1 MIVEG
6 KNSFWPTRYEPELV
20 ESSIYRLW
28 LENDCFTASPG
39 GSDPYVIVIPPPN
52 ITGILTMG
60 HVLNN
65 TLQDILIRWQRM
77 RGREALWLPGTD
89 HAGIATQNVVE
100 KKLAEDETDRQ
111 HLGRDQFVRRVWDW
125 KEEYGGTIIRQLKKL
140 GCSCDWTR
148 ERFTLDPG
156 LSRAVRK
163 VFISLYRKGLIYRG
177 TYLINWC
184 PRCHTALSD
193 EEVEHDEK
201 EGSLWYIRY
210 PIKDS
215 DRFITVATT
224 RPETMLGDTAVAVNP
239 DDERYH
245 KLIGRTIILPFV
257 EREIPVISDNF
268 VDPNFGTGAVK
279 VTPAHDPNDFLMGER
294 HDLPRIVVMD
304 TSARMNENAGPE
316 FSGLDRF
323 DCRKKL
329 IARLKE
335 RGLLEKVEGH
345 THAVGECYRC
355 RTIIEPYHSVQWFVR
370 MKPLAAPAL
379 RAVQEG
385 RISFY
390 PERWVKVYQH
400 WMENIRDWCISR
412 QLWWGHRIP
421 AWYRGDEI
429 YVGEDPP
436 EGVGWRQDED
446 VLDTWFSSW
455 LWPFSTL
462 GWPDRTDD
470 LRAFYPTSDLVT
482 GPDIIFFWVAR
493 MIMAG
498 LEFMD
503 DVPFS
508 KVYFTGII
516 RDMKGRKMSKSLGNS
531 PDPLDVIKEYGA
543 DALRFTIARLSPI
556 GQDVHYSNSMCELGR
571 NFANK
576 IWNASRF
583 VATQLTGGV
592 ITDPRRGGKLLSL
605 DDRCILDRMEQTL
618 EDCHDSLRRF
628 HFNDAAL
635 GLYDFFWHHF
645 CDRYLESAKFSLR
658 EEGVERQAVVRGV
671 LLGVL
676 TTSLK
681 LLHPFMPFI
690 TEEIWRQL
698 DQDSLLIRARW
709 PEPEK
714 ELIFP
719 DVREIAELKYGLI
732 SAARNLRK
740 EYGIPVSRNVTF
752 IIKPAGMKDADLLSG
767 EALNM
772 AALIRNALV
781 AIDAAYRPSKTIP
794 STLVANCEIYMP
806 LEGVIDLA
814 AERERFAKKLEK
826 ASGALKRV
834 RGRLQNADF
843 LSRAPEEVRKKNRDQ
858 LDELTK
864 EVETLKKTLSNLIFS
879 SKK

>member
-1 MIVEG
+1 MTE
-6 KNSFWPTRYEPELV
+6 KEKYSSSWAARYEPKLV
-20 ESSIYRLW
+20 ESSIWRLW
-28 LENDCFTASPG
+28 EDNACFTADPN
-39 GSDPYVIVIPPPN
+39 GSDPYVVVIPPPN

-100 KKLAEDETDRQ
+100 KKLAKEGTGRHD
-111 HLGRDQFVRRVWDW
+111 LGREEFVRKVWNW
-125 KEEYGGTIIRQLKKL
+125 KDEYGGTIITQLKKL

-148 ERFTLDPG
+148 ERFTLDSG
-156 LSRAVRK
+156 LSQAVQK
-163 VFISLYRKGLIYRG
+163 VFVSLYRKGLIYRG
-177 TYLINWC
+177 TYLVNWC

-210 PIKDS
+210 PVKDS
-215 DRFITVATT
+215 DRFVTVATT

-239 DDERYH
+239 DDKRYRD
-245 KLIGRTIILPFV
+245 LLGQTIILPFV
-257 EREIPVISDNF
+257 DREIPVISDKF
-268 VDPNFGTGAVK
+268 VDPAFGTGAVK

-294 HDLPRIVVMD
+294 HDLPRVNVMD
-304 TSARMNENAGPE
+304 TSGRMNENAGPE
-316 FSGLDRF
+316 FNGLDRF
-323 DCRKKL
+323 DCRQKL
-329 IARLKE
+329 IDRLKDL
-335 RGLLEKVEGH
+335 GLLEKVEGH

-355 RTIIEPYHSVQWFVR
+355 RTIIEPYHSVQWFVK
-370 MKPLAAPAL
+370 MTPLATPAL

-390 PERWVKVYQH
+390 PERWNKVYQH

-429 YVGEDPP
+429 YVGEEPP
-436 EGVGWRQDED
+436 SGDGWTQDED

-462 GWPDRTDD
+462 GWPEKTDD
-470 LRAFYPTSDLVT
+470 LKAFYPTSDLVT

-503 DVPFS
+503 DIPFS

-531 PDPLDVIKEYGA
+531 PDPLDVIAEYGA
-543 DALRFTIARLSPI
+543 DALRFTIARFSPI

-583 VATQLTGGV
+583 VATQLEGGE
-592 ITDPRRGGKLLSL
+592 ITDPREATGLLSL
-605 DDRCILDRMEQTL
+605 DDRYILDRL
-618 EDCHDSLRRF
+618 EETIGDCQNALKRF

-635 GLYDFFWHHF
+635 SIYDFFWHYF
-645 CDRYLESAKFSLR
+645 CDRYLESAKYYLR
-658 EEGVERQAVVRGV
+658 EDSKERTAVVRGV
-671 LLGVL
+671 LREVL
-676 TTSLK
+676 TTTLR

-690 TEEIWRQL
+690 TEEIWQQL
-698 DQDSLLIRARW
+698 GESSLLILGPW
-709 PEPEK
+709 PEAEIK
-714 ELIFP
+714 LTFP
-719 DVREIAELKYGLI
+719 DIRNIAELKYALL

-740 EYGIPVSRNVTF
+740 EYELPSSQEVTF
-752 IIKPAGMKDADLLSG
+752 IVKPAQKTEAEALSAEVKSMSDLLR
-767 EALNM
+767 NCV
-772 AALIRNALV
+772 IRV
-781 AIDAAYRPSKTIP
+781 DGDYQPKDSIP
-794 STLVANCEIYMP
+794 SSLVSSCEIYMP
-806 LEGVIDLA
+806 LEGIIDPEV
-814 AERERFAKKLEK
+814 ERARFEKKLEK
-826 ASGALKRV
+826 ATGALKRV
-834 RGRLQNADF
+834 RSRLQNPNF
-843 LSRAPEEVRKKNRDQ
+843 LSKAPPEVQEKNRSQ
-858 LDELTK
+858 QEELAQ
-864 EVETLKKTLSNLIFS
+864 EVETLKNILSNLIFAQ
-879 SKK
+879 K